1 MKKCT
6 VAGDWVLENVVCIQ
20 RYTYQILH
28 EIDVILTERDSDLQF
43 ELIIPKMQTGKI
55 KLRIVVKKR
64 YD

>member
-6 VAGDWVLENVVCIQ
+6 VAGDWVLENVVFIQ

-43 ELIIPKMQTGKI
+43 ELIIPKNTNW
-55 KLRIVVKKR
+55 
-64 YD
+64 